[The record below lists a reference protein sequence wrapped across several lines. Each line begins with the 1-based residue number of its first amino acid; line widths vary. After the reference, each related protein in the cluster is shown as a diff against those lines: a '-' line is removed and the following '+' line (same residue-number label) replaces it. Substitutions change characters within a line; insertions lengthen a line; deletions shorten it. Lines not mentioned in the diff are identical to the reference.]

1 LIDTD
6 KLRKT
11 VHHFKFYSKPTSGSS
26 SDPCTVGDIKKVV
39 DKVAELF
46 DTFIDELEE
55 NNN

>member
-6 KLRKT
+6 KLRKV

-39 DKVAELF
+39 DNVAALF
-46 DTFIDELEE
+46 DTFIDELEKK
-55 NNN
+55 